1 MYLSSDMNLTLSET
15 EAKNLWT
22 FLNSRYAEIDD
33 SLAVLTRRIESALWD
48 RLSIDEIAKLDRP
61 AFKAARGQ

>member
-1 MYLSSDMNLTLSET
+1 MYLSSEMNLTLSQA
-15 EAKNLWT
+15 EAKKLWT

-48 RLSIDEIAKLDRP
+48 RLSIDEIAELDRS
-61 AFKAARGQ
+61 AFEATRE